1 MDRLRA
7 ATLNNAGKTSRKSWK
22 MAVIATILA
31 AAIFALDT
39 FSPLDMAIAVLY
51 VIVVLLSANYFGRTG
66 LLAIAG
72 LCVALALF
80 SFFIMHSDDFDASAV
95 MRCLVSLAAILVT
108 TLLSLKNRE
117 ATLSLKDQADLLDL
131 THDAIFV
138 RDDTDTV
145 RYWSKG
151 AEELYGW
158 TRAEAVG
165 QKAAALLRTVFP
177 APIADIRAELLRT
190 GRWEGEL
197 VHRRKSGNEVVVMSR
212 WSLQRD
218 ERGRPSVTME
228 TNSDITER
236 RHAEDALHKA
246 QGELAHV
253 TRVTTMGELTAS
265 IAHEINQPLAAV
277 VTNGEACLRWLGRPV
292 PDIGEAKA
300 SVERMIAN
308 GRRASDVVARLRS
321 LARRSDPQHLPV
333 DINEVVDDVLL
344 LVERELSIHR
354 VGLELALDR
363 SVPVISGDR
372 VQLQQVALNLALNA
386 IQAMDAVPPARRR
399 LSFSTHLDENEDGA
413 MVRLDIRDRGP
424 GLEPANLPLLFNAF
438 YTTKKDGMG
447 MGLSI
452 SRSIIEAHGG
462 RIVASLAEGGG
473 MLFTVKLPVLKE
485 AQP

>member
-7 ATLNNAGKTSRKSWK
+7 ATLNNAGRAAHKNWQ
-22 MAVIATILA
+22 MALIATVLA
-31 AAIFALDT
+31 AAIFAIDT

-51 VIVVLLSANYFGRTG
+51 VIVVLLSANYFERKG

-72 LCVALALF
+72 LCFFLTLA
-80 SFFIMHSDDFDASAV
+80 SFLIMHLEELDTGAV
-95 MRCLVSLAAILVT
+95 MRCVVSLAAITVT
-108 TLLSLKNRE
+108 TVLSLRDQE
-117 ATLSLKDQADLLDL
+117 ATRSLKDQADLLDL

-138 RDDTDTV
+138 RDGADTI

-158 TRAEAVG
+158 TRAEAIG
-165 QKAAALLRTVFP
+165 RKAAELLRTVFP
-177 APIADIRAELLRT
+177 AASAEIQAELLRT

-197 VHRRKSGNEVVVMSR
+197 LHRRKSGTEVAVMSR

-218 ERGRPSVTME
+218 ERGRPSATME
-228 TNSDITER
+228 TNSDISER
-236 RHAEDALHKA
+236 RRAEDALHEA
-246 QGELAHV
+246 QTELAHV

-292 PDIGEAKA
+292 PDIGEAKLT
-300 SVERMIAN
+300 VERMISN
-308 GRRASDVVARLRS
+308 GRRASEVVARLRS
-321 LARRSDPQHLPV
+321 LARRSDPDHQPV
-333 DINEVVDDVLL
+333 DVNEVVDEVLL
-344 LVERELSIHR
+344 LLERELSNHR
-354 VGLELALDR
+354 VGLELRLDR
-363 SVPVISGDR
+363 KLPKILGDR

-386 IQAMDAVPPARRR
+386 VQAMDAVPPTRRR
-399 LSFSTHLDENEDGA
+399 LAFSTRQGDGEDAESVILD
-413 MVRLDIRDRGP
+413 VRDRGP
-424 GLEPANLPLLFNAF
+424 GIDPASLPLLFNAF

-462 RIVASLAEGGG
+462 RIVPTLNENGG
-473 MLFTVKLPVLKE
+473 MLFSVKLPIPKD
-485 AQP
+485 AQS